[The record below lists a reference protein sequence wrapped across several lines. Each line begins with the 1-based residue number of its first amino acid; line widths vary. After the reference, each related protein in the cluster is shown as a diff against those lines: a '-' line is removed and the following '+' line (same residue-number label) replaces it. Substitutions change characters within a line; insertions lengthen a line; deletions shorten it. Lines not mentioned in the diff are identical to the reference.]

1 MSQDDEVVA
10 GGAPATTG
18 ALVGR
23 ERELGLLRQGLD
35 AAVAGRSQLFLVA
48 GEAGIG
54 KSRMADEIARIA
66 RHRDLLVVW
75 GRCWEAG
82 GAPAYWPWVQVL
94 RTCLREV
101 PGASARHADVAD
113 VLEPAQ
119 QRTDAGSTWTDA
131 DSARFEQ
138 FDAVTTFLLDTA
150 RQRPIL
156 LLLDDLQSADAPS
169 LLLLRF
175 LAHQL
180 DETPLMVV
188 GTFRR
193 EDLSQDR
200 PLTDAVADLTR
211 LPNARRLDLVGL
223 DDPEVARMVEEVTGT
238 RPSPAVAA
246 ALLHETAGNPFFVSE
261 ISRLASAEG
270 RLEEA
275 DPTYWERTI
284 PQGVRQ
290 VVGLRVDRLSRECAR
305 VLSVASVLGREFRIG
320 DLSRLS
326 GLGLEDLDEVLDE
339 AADSGLI
346 AAEPMRPGLYRF
358 FHAVIRDTLYDEL
371 PASHRARLHVQAG
384 EILESAEGDIRSA
397 ATAHHY
403 FHAGP
408 RAGVNRIVATAR
420 RAGDHA
426 LGLLAYEEA
435 VRLYQMA
442 VTALSWGDTDPTTE
456 CRLQLSL
463 GDAASRAGAHNET
476 RRSFLR
482 AAELAEA
489 ADDAHSFARAALGYG
504 GRSVWLRAAADPK
517 LVPMLERALAVIEDD
532 DLELRARLMARLA
545 GAKRDEVDRTARDTL
560 SAEAVALARRSGDDG
575 LLAYALVGRHAAML
589 GPLHAPGALGP
600 PDELVAVAA
609 RAGNAELRFEGL
621 MHRLVRTMEVGD
633 HAGMLAVAD
642 ELDRIAGELHQ
653 PTHQWF
659 ALATRANLA
668 LVHGELAGADDLI
681 SGAMAVGLR
690 SQTWDAQRFGD
701 IQRFVLRREQ
711 ARLDEMRERVQASI
725 RTYPTRPLF
734 ACMAAVADVEL
745 GDDATARAVLEPLA
759 ADGFRAVPLNND
771 WSLST
776 FLLAEVVHAL
786 GDEVRAASLY
796 EVLRPAAGNCVET
809 VEVSVG
815 SIDRALGLLALTT
828 GRVDEAVEHLE
839 IALATNERIGARPWA
854 AHTRLALAK
863 ALRQRNGDGDAAR
876 AEPELEHALTM
887 SRNLGQIALQQRIEA
902 AAGAGAAATPRAGRA
917 TVAARGGVFRSEGDV
932 WVVGL
937 DGAEHRVRATKG
949 LGYVASLLAAPA
961 RQIHALDLVGS
972 VGGDARRAGRG
983 AAAELEPARAGG
995 GEEVLDARAR
1005 AAYRERI
1012 EVLQAEIDEAEE
1024 WNDSSRASKA
1034 RGELDFL
1041 IEELTAASGLGGR
1054 SRSFTSD
1061 AERARVNATRAI
1073 RAAVSK
1079 IGEHDT
1085 QLAWHLDRSLRTGT
1099 YCSYEPDRE
1108 APVDWQLI

>member
-1 MSQDDEVVA
+1 MRKDGEVVA

-23 ERELGLLRQGLD
+23 ERELALLRQGLD

-54 KSRMADEIARIA
+54 KSRMADEIARTA
-66 RHRDLLVVW
+66 RDRDLLVVW

-101 PGASARHADVAD
+101 PGAGARYADVAD
-113 VLEPAQ
+113 VLELAQ

-138 FDAVTTFLLDTA
+138 FDAVTTFLLDAA

-193 EDLSQDR
+193 EDLSQNR

-223 DDPEVARMVEEVTGT
+223 DGPEVARMVEEVTGT
-238 RPSPAVAA
+238 RPAPAVAA

-261 ISRLASAEG
+261 ISRLAAAEG

-290 VVGLRVDRLSRECAR
+290 VIGLRVDRLSRECAR

-326 GLGLEDLDEVLDE
+326 GLELEDVDEVLDE

-346 AAEPMRPGLYRF
+346 AAEPMRPGLHRF
-358 FHAVIRDTLYDEL
+358 SHAVIRDTLYDEL

-408 RAGVNRIVATAR
+408 RAGVDRIVATAG
-420 RAGDHA
+420 RAGDHT

-435 VRLYQMA
+435 ARLYRMA
-442 VTALSWGDTDPTTE
+442 VTALSWGDTADPTTE

-463 GDAASRAGAHNET
+463 GDAASRAGDHHET

-482 AAELAEA
+482 AAEMAEA

-504 GRSVWLRAAADPK
+504 GRFVWLRAAADPK
-517 LVPMLERALAVIEDD
+517 LMPMLERALAAIEDD

-545 GAKRDEVDRTARDTL
+545 GAKRDEADRTARDTL
-560 SAEAVALARRSGDDG
+560 SADAVALARRSGDDG

-633 HAGMLAVAD
+633 HAETLDVAD

-668 LVHGELAGADDLI
+668 LVHGELAEADDLI
-681 SGAMAVGLR
+681 SRAMAVGLR
-690 SQTWDAQRFGD
+690 SQNWDAQGFGD

-711 ARLDEMRERVQASI
+711 ARLDEMRERIQASI

-734 ACMAAVADVEL
+734 ACMAAVAGVEL
-745 GDDATARAVLEPLA
+745 GDDSTARAVLEPLA

-776 FLLAEVVHAL
+776 VLLAEVVHAL

-815 SIDRALGLLALTT
+815 SIDRALGLLALTI
-828 GRVDEAVEHLE
+828 GRVGEAVEHLE

-854 AHTRLALAK
+854 AHTRLDLAK
-863 ALRQRNGDGDAAR
+863 ALRRRNDYGDAAR
-876 AEPELEHALTM
+876 AEHELEHALAM
-887 SRNLGQIALQQRIEA
+887 SRELGQIALQQRIEA
-902 AAGAGAAATPRAGRA
+902 AAGAGAAVTPRAGRA
-917 TVAARGGVFRSEGDV
+917 TVAVRGGVFRSEGDV

-972 VGGDARRAGRG
+972 VGGDSRRAGRG
-983 AAAELEPARAGG
+983 AAAELEPARAS

-1012 EVLQAEIDEAEE
+1012 EMLQAGIDEAEE

-1034 RGELDFL
+1034 REELDFL
-1041 IEELTAASGLGGR
+1041 VEELTAASGLGGR

-1073 RAAVSK
+1073 RSAVSK

-1108 APVDWQLI
+1108 APVDWQLR

>member
-1 MSQDDEVVA
+1 MTQGDDEVEA
-10 GGAPATTG
+10 GRAAPATG

-23 ERELGLLRQGLD
+23 ERELALLTHGLD
-35 AAVAGRSQLFLVA
+35 AAVTGRSQLFLVA

-54 KSRMADEIARIA
+54 KSRLADEIARAA
-66 RHRDLLVVW
+66 RDRGVLVVW

-82 GAPAYWPWVQVL
+82 GAPAYWPWVQAL

-101 PGASARHADVAD
+101 PGAGARHADVAEILD
-113 VLEPAQ
+113 PAH
-119 QRTDAGSTWTDA
+119 QRTDASSTWTDA
-131 DSARFEQ
+131 DSARFQQ
-138 FDAVTTFLLDTA
+138 FDAVTTFLLDAA

-180 DETPLMVV
+180 DEAPLMVV

-193 EDLSQDR
+193 EELSQDR
-200 PLTDAVADLTR
+200 QLTDAVADLTR

-223 DDPEVARMVEEVTGT
+223 DGPEVAHMVEEVTGT

-246 ALLHETAGNPFFVSE
+246 ALLLETAGNPFFVSE
-261 ISRLASAEG
+261 ISRLASVEG
-270 RLEEA
+270 RLDEV

-305 VLSVASVLGREFRIG
+305 VLSVASVLGREFRTR

-326 GLGLEDLDEVLDE
+326 GLELEDLDEVLDE

-346 AAEPMRPGLYRF
+346 MAEPTRPGLHRF
-358 FHAVIRDTLYDEL
+358 SHAVIRDTLYDEL

-408 RAGVNRIVATAR
+408 RAGVERIVATAQ

-435 VRLYQMA
+435 ARVYRMA
-442 VTALSWGDTDPTTE
+442 VTALSWADTADLTTE

-463 GDAASRAGAHNET
+463 GDAASRAGDHHET

-489 ADDAHSFARAALGYG
+489 VGDDHSFARAALGYG
-504 GRSVWLRAAADPK
+504 GRFVWLRAAADPK
-517 LVPMLERALAVIEDD
+517 LVPMLERALTAIADQ

-545 GAKRDEVDRTARDTL
+545 GAKRDEIDRTARDAL

-589 GPLHAPGALGP
+589 GPRHAPGALGP
-600 PDELVAVAA
+600 PDELLAVAA
-609 RAGNAELRFEGL
+609 RSGNAELRFEGL

-633 HAGMLAVAD
+633 HVETLDVAD
-642 ELDRIAGELHQ
+642 ELDRIAGELRQ

-668 LVHGELAGADDLI
+668 LVHGALAEADDLI

-690 SQTWDAQRFGD
+690 SQNWDAQGFGD

-711 ARLDEMRERVQASI
+711 ARLDEMRERVQESI

-734 ACMAAVADVEL
+734 ACMAAVAAVEL
-745 GDDATARAVLEPLA
+745 GDHATARAVLEPLA

-776 FLLAEVVHAL
+776 VLLAEVVHAL
-786 GDEVRAASLY
+786 GDQGPAASLY
-796 EVLRPAAGNCVET
+796 EVLLPAAGSCVET
-809 VEVSVG
+809 VEVSLG

-828 GRVDEAVEHLE
+828 GRIDEAVEHLE
-839 IALATNERIGARPWA
+839 IALACNERIGARPWA
-854 AHTRLALAK
+854 AHTRLALAE
-863 ALRQRNGDGDAAR
+863 ALRWRDGDGDAMR
-876 AEPELEHALTM
+876 AERELEHASAM
-887 SRNLGQIALQQRIEA
+887 SRELGLISLQQRIEA
-902 AAGAGAAATPRAGRA
+902 AAPTRAEVPRRSGRPTA
-917 TVAARGGVFRSEGDV
+917 SRGGVFRSEGDV

-949 LGYVASLLAAPA
+949 LGYVAALLAAPA

-972 VGGDARRAGRG
+972 VSADARRAGRA
-983 AAAELEPARAGG
+983 AAAELEPARGG
-995 GEEVLDARAR
+995 GDEVLDAQAR

-1012 EVLQAEIDEAEE
+1012 ETLQAEIDEAEE
-1024 WNDSSRASKA
+1024 WNDSTRASAA
-1034 RGELDFL
+1034 REELDFL

-1073 RAAVSK
+1073 RAAVTK

-1085 QLAWHLDRSLRTGT
+1085 PLAWHLDRSLRTGT
-1099 YCSYEPDRE
+1099 YCSYEPDHE
-1108 APVDWQLI
+1108 APVDWRLS